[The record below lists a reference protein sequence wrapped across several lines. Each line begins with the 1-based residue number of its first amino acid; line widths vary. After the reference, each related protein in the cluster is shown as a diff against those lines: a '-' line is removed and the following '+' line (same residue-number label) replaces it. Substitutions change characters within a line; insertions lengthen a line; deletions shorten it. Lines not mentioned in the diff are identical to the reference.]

1 MKILSAVLLV
11 INTIYSQSYEVTF
24 FGLHVAQI
32 KQKIYKAGRIDW
44 EVQSRG
50 IIDLIW
56 PLKNNYTTFYNTE
69 TFELKSLEKNI
80 KQDLNKYTL
89 KAKMDS
95 TNNYLAYDGQQIKNE
110 GPFYTFFTMIAMVQS
125 SPIESIDTKW
135 FPYEY
140 EGKTGRSRFLW
151 SDSLKIWGGK
161 DSIMCDHYRMDINIT
176 DSTYVVNNT
185 KDYFMEH
192 INDSKHI
199 KEVWIKRGKNKTMVQ
214 AGVKNDWI
222 TLLAKTDI

>member
-1 MKILSAVLLV
+1 
-11 INTIYSQSYEVTF
+11 
-24 FGLHVAQI
+24 
-32 KQKIYKAGRIDW
+32 
-44 EVQSRG
+44 
-50 IIDLIW
+50 
-56 PLKNNYTTFYNTE
+56 
-69 TFELKSLEKNI
+69 
-80 KQDLNKYTL
+80 
-89 KAKMDS
+89 MDS

-110 GPFYTFFTMIAMVQS
+110 GPFHTFFTMIAMVQS

-135 FPYEY
+135 LPYEY

-151 SDSLKIWGGK
+151 SDSLMIWGGK

-176 DSTYVVNNT
+176 DSTYVVNNI

-199 KEVWIKRGKNKTMVQ
+199 KEVWIKRGKNKSIVQ
-214 AGVKNDWI
+214 ASVKNDWI

>member
-1 MKILSAVLLV
+1 MKILSAVILV
-11 INTIYSQSYEVTF
+11 INTIYSQSYEVSC

-95 TNNYLAYDGQQIKNE
+95 TNNYLAYDVQQIKNE
-110 GPFYTFFTMIAMVQS
+110 GPFHTFFTMIAMVQS

-151 SDSLKIWGGK
+151 ADSLKIWGGK

-199 KEVWIKRGKNKTMVQ
+199 KEVWIKRGKNKTIVQ

>member
-1 MKILSAVLLV
+1 M
-11 INTIYSQSYEVTF
+11 
-24 FGLHVAQI
+24 
-32 KQKIYKAGRIDW
+32 
-44 EVQSRG
+44 
-50 IIDLIW
+50 IW
-56 PLKNNYTTFYNTE
+56 
-69 TFELKSLEKNI
+69 
-80 KQDLNKYTL
+80 D
-89 KAKMDS
+89 
-95 TNNYLAYDGQQIKNE
+95 
-110 GPFYTFFTMIAMVQS
+110 
-125 SPIESIDTKW
+125 
-135 FPYEY
+135 
-140 EGKTGRSRFLW
+140 
-151 SDSLKIWGGK
+151 GK